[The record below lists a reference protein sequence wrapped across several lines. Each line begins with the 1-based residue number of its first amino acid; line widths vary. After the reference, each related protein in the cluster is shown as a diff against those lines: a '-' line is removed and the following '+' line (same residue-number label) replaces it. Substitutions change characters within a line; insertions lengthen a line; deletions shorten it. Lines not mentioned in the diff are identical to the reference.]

1 MLIKICGLNP
11 SRDVQICLDLRV
23 NFLGFIFYK
32 KSPRNLELPDL
43 DILKTYDK
51 KKSSF
56 VAVTVN
62 PSDEFIERLKATSI
76 DYIQLHGSE
85 DNDRIKEIKENSKF
99 KIIKAIKV
107 ESSEDISE
115 YKKYDQAEII
125 LFDTPGMEKSIE
137 FPQNLIKDLPKGDRF
152 AVAGG
157 VSVDT
162 VKKLTKLGIK
172 FLDLSSSVESNVGY
186 KDHKKIEALMKK
198 IYD

>member
-1 MLIKICGLNP
+1 M
-11 SRDVQICLDLRV
+11 
-23 NFLGFIFYK
+23 
-32 KSPRNLELPDL
+32 
-43 DILKTYDK
+43 
-51 KKSSF
+51 
-56 VAVTVN
+56 
-62 PSDEFIERLKATSI
+62 
-76 DYIQLHGSE
+76 
-85 DNDRIKEIKENSKF
+85 
-99 KIIKAIKV
+99 

-172 FLDLSSSVESNVGY
+172 FFDLSSSVESNVGY

>member
-32 KSPRNLELPDL
+32 KSPRNLGLPDL

-172 FLDLSSSVESNVGY
+172 FFDLSSSVESNVGY